1 MSNLPPRSL
10 GVGAGG
16 LLLGHEAAVS
26 KGPGSQ
32 KPGSLIRARRIRLQ
46 VFRGVIFLVMGLFF
60 LVPIA
65 AMFEFSTRGDSTTS
79 PRNLDSWANI
89 VKVPEL
95 TDALIASLELAA
107 ITSIAMLLLL
117 LPTMVWVR
125 LRLPQLNRIVEF
137 ISLLPLTV
145 PAIALVV
152 GMVPLYRWIGVNFSD
167 SILTLSFAYL
177 ILVLPYTY
185 RTLDAGLAAID
196 LKTLTEAARSLGAG
210 WGTVMLRVVVPNMSS
225 AILNAC
231 LLAVALVLGEF
242 TIANLL
248 NFENLQVAILF
259 VGLVSA
265 TTSIAV
271 AVASLVFA
279 FALLM
284 ILSFVGRPKD
294 RVARAEEIPG
304 SLVPSM
310 TGVSVLAELI
320 DQPK

>member
-1 MSNLPPRSL
+1 VSNAPLS
-10 GVGAGG
+10 GG
-16 LLLGHEAAVS
+16 LLLGDEAS
-26 KGPGSQ
+26 PLSGPGNGRT
-32 KPGSLIRARRIRLQ
+32 GSLMRTRRIKLQ
-46 VFRGVIFLVMGLFF
+46 VFRGVVFLIMGLFF
-60 LVPIA
+60 LVPIG
-65 AMFEFSTRGDSTTS
+65 AMFEFSTRGDSLTS
-79 PRNLDSWANI
+79 PRNLDAWTQI

-95 TDALIASLELAA
+95 TNALTASLELAA
-107 ITSIAMLLLL
+107 ITSIAMLVLL

-125 LRLPQLNRIVEF
+125 LRIPELSRVVEF
-137 ISLLPLTV
+137 ICLLPLTV

-152 GMVPLYRWIGVNFSD
+152 GMVPLYRWIGVNVSD

-185 RTLDAGLAAID
+185 RTLDAGLAALD

-248 NFENLQVAILF
+248 AFENLQVAILYI
-259 VGLVSA
+259 GLVSA
-265 TTSIAV
+265 GTSIAV

-279 FALLM
+279 FVLLM
-284 ILSFVGRPKD
+284 VLSYVGRPKD
-294 RVARAEEIPG
+294 RVARTEDTIIPG
-304 SLVPSM
+304 PLMPSLS
-310 TGVSVLAELI
+310 G
-320 DQPK
+320 PK

>member
-1 MSNLPPRSL
+1 MSNQPLS
-10 GVGAGG
+10 GG
-16 LLLGHEAAVS
+16 LLLGPEAAPLS
-26 KGPGSQ
+26 SPLQ
-32 KPGSLIRARRIRLQ
+32 PGSLIRSRRVKLQ
-46 VFRGVIFLVMGLFF
+46 IFRGVVFLVMGLFF
-60 LVPIA
+60 LVPIG
-65 AMFEFSTRGDSTTS
+65 AMFEFSTRGDTMTS
-79 PRNLDSWANI
+79 PRTFEAWTAI
-89 VKVPEL
+89 IKVPEL
-95 TDALIASLELAA
+95 TDAISVSLQLAA
-107 ITSIAMLLLL
+107 ITSIAMLVLL

-125 LRLPQLNRIVEF
+125 LRIPQLNRIVEF
-137 ISLLPLTV
+137 ICLLPLTV

-152 GMVPLYRWIGVNFSD
+152 GMVPLYRWIGVNLSD

-248 NFENLQVAILF
+248 NFENLQVAILYI
-259 VGLVSA
+259 GLVSA
-265 TTSIAV
+265 STSIAV

-279 FALLM
+279 FVLLM
-284 ILSFVGRPKD
+284 ILSYVGRPKS
-294 RVARAEEIPG
+294 RVARAEETIIPG
-304 SLVPSM
+304 PMVPSLS
-310 TGVSVLAELI
+310 G
-320 DQPK
+320 PK